1 MHFSRPNYCIPMV
14 YFLAASPS
22 QSSASRGL
30 KSTFKTVLHGLFLV
44 LALPAATLAGFGR
57 FPAMFTLGAHAAA
70 TIPGVVGDYFRIAY
84 YKLTL
89 KQCSLYSRV
98 SFGSFFA
105 HPEVVLGRGVYIG
118 SYCILGN
125 CRIGDRTQ
133 IASQVQI
140 LSGRQQHSRDSQG
153 RMTGSDEGKFEP
165 IEIGSDCWLG
175 ASSVIM
181 ADIGPGTTIGAGAV
195 VVHPVAAQV
204 VAVGNPA
211 RVIKEL
217 SLELRADGVI
227 K

>member
-1 MHFSRPNYCIPMV
+1 M
-14 YFLAASPS
+14 
-22 QSSASRGL
+22 
-30 KSTFKTVLHGLFLV
+30 KSTFKTVLHGLFLA

-57 FPAMFTLGAHAAA
+57 FPTMFTIGAHAASA
-70 TIPGVVGDYFRIAY
+70 LPGVVGDYFRIAY

-89 KQCSLYSRV
+89 KKCSLYSRV

-105 HPEVVLGRGVYIG
+105 HPEVSLGRGVYIG
-118 SYCILGN
+118 SYCILGS
-125 CRIGDRTQ
+125 CTIGDRTQ

-153 RMTGSDEGKFEP
+153 RISGADEGKFEP
-165 IEIGSDCWLG
+165 IKIGSDCWIG
-175 ASSVIM
+175 ASSIIM
-181 ADIGPGTTIGAGAV
+181 ADIGPGTTIGAGSV
-195 VVHPVAAQV
+195 VVRPVAAQV

-211 RVIKEL
+211 RVVKEL

>member
-1 MHFSRPNYCIPMV
+1 M
-14 YFLAASPS
+14 
-22 QSSASRGL
+22 
-30 KSTFKTVLHGLFLV
+30 KSTFKTVLHGLFLA

-57 FPAMFTLGAHAAA
+57 FPATFAIGAHAASVL
-70 TIPGVVGDYFRIAY
+70 PGVVGDYFRIAF

-89 KQCSLYSRV
+89 KKCSLYSRV

-105 HPEVVLGRGVYIG
+105 HSDAELGRGVYIG
-118 SYCILGN
+118 SYCILGS
-125 CRIGDRTQ
+125 CSIGDRTQ

-140 LSGRQQHSRDSQG
+140 LSGRQQHIRDSQG
-153 RMTGSDEGKFEP
+153 RITGASEGKFEP
-165 IEIGSDCWLG
+165 IEIGSDCWIG
-175 ASSVIM
+175 ASSIIM

-195 VVHPVAAQV
+195 VVRPVAAQV